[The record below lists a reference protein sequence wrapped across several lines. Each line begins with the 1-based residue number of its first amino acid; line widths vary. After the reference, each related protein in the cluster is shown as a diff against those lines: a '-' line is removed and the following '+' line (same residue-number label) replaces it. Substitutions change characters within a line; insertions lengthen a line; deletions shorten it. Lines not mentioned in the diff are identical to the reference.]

1 MNKRGI
7 TMTSIV
13 IYVILFFIFT
23 SIAITISTN
32 MNYEALNQKGNII
45 INENIQ
51 KLQFNLLN
59 SAKKS
64 DSVYN
69 IEGRIVF
76 SNNDEYFFDST
87 KKEILKNNTTLVK
100 DVLEFNIIST
110 NEFGGNIDDDR
121 VVNIEVKVKKY
132 GNEKIEKMM
141 FTVGDIYE

>member
-110 NEFGGNIDDDR
+110 NEFRENIDDDR